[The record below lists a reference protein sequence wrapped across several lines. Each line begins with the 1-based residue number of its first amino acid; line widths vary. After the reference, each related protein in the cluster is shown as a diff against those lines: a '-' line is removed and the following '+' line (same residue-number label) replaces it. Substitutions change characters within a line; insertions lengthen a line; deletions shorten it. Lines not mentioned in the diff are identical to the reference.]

1 MKLTTAKGCAD
12 VPPEEKI
19 IKNKVVDIIAKTFER
34 YAFAPLET
42 PILERF
48 ETLAA
53 KFGAGAGSDV
63 LNETFKLSDQ
73 GKRKLGLRFELTT
86 SLGRYVAMNPTIKL
100 PFKRYEIG
108 RNFRDGPIKLG
119 RAREFWQCDADTVG
133 SSSMLAE
140 AEQLAI
146 LNDVFKELNFKI
158 VIKINNRKIL
168 NGILNQS
175 GIKDV
180 KEAIIAIDKL
190 DKIGKEGVSKELK
203 ERGYSKKQIDAV
215 LSMVKKGVKLRE
227 LKQQI
232 TEEEGKQG
240 IAEME
245 ELLKYL
251 KPLGVKVDYDV
262 SLARGQA
269 YYTGTV
275 LEVFLKNSKVT
286 SSIASGGRFD
296 NMIGGFLGGGRTIP
310 ACGISFGLTPM
321 MEEMKL
327 RYKDSKKTPAQV
339 LVIPINT
346 NKDSLAIAQELRSSG
361 INTDFAIG
369 KKGVSK
375 NLQYANTLRIP
386 FVIIVGE
393 KELKKDKVQ
402 LRDMKTG
409 EEKLLSV
416 EQVIKKLQ

>member
-1 MKLTTAKGCAD
+1 MAKGCAD

-19 IKNKVVDIIAKTFER
+19 IKNKVVSIITSTFER
-34 YAFAPLET
+34 YGFAPLET

-48 ETLAA
+48 ETLSA
-53 KFGAGAGSDV
+53 KFGAGEGSDV
-63 LNETFKLSDQ
+63 LNETFKLTDQ

-86 SLGRYVAMNPTIKL
+86 SLGRYVAMNPNLKL

-133 SSSMLAE
+133 TTSMLAE

-175 GIKDV
+175 GIRDV

-190 DKIGKEGVSKELK
+190 DKIGANGVGEELK
-203 ERGYSKKQIDAV
+203 QRGYSKKQIGAV
-215 LSMVKKGVKLRE
+215 LALVQKGIKLKD
-227 LKQQI
+227 LKGKVI
-232 TEEEGKQG
+232 DEEGLQG

-251 KPLGVKVDYDV
+251 KPLGVKVEYDV

-296 NMIGGFLGGGRTIP
+296 NMIGGFLGGGRSIP
-310 ACGISFGLTPM
+310 ACGVSFGLTPM

-327 RYKDSKKTPAQV
+327 RYKDSIKTPAKV

-346 NKDSLAIAQELRSSG
+346 NKDSLAVAQELRTSG

-375 NLQYANTLRIP
+375 SLQYANALRIP

-393 KELKKDKVQ
+393 NELKKDKVQ
-402 LRDMKTG
+402 LRDMETG